1 MVKLPPIEI
10 QVPVKTV
17 GSPSQCNS
25 CSSSARAVGQ
35 VDRWAINFRTVCGAI
50 IGINYYAAVRVSF
63 IGAGLLWNRME
74 LLSIARGA
82 RGGDAVVTG
91 L

>member
-1 MVKLPPIEI
+1 M
-10 QVPVKTV
+10 
-17 GSPSQCNS
+17 
-25 CSSSARAVGQ
+25 
-35 VDRWAINFRTVCGAI
+35 CGAI

-82 RGGDAVVTG
+82 RGDDAVVTMG
-91 L
+91 FDQVWWPEGIGNRN